1 MAYIDLY
8 TSSFDDLG
16 GTSIDV
22 VIQEEDLSGSST
34 AIKLDGNKSVEI
46 FYNLKDRVFST
57 GAVVNIVND
66 FDDKFLFA
74 KMIAEPYETYKLVIK
89 KADAIYFEGY
99 LLPQT
104 FSQNVSYRSFVALT
118 FSNGLTMLENFTP
131 SFLTTG
137 VTDYITEMDI
147 LENIFSYLSLDYTIY
162 INSSLY
168 EDSMAS
174 DEDNPLDATYL
185 NRLAFQKNNGDWE

>member
-16 GTSIDV
+16 GTSIEV
-22 VIQEEDLSGSST
+22 AIQEEDLSGSST

-46 FYNLKDRVFST
+46 FYNLQDRVFST

-66 FDDKFLFA
+66 FSDKFLFA
-74 KMIAEPYETYKLVIK
+74 KMIAEPYKTYKLVIK
-89 KADAIYFEGY
+89 KAGSIYFEGY

-104 FSQNVSYRSFVALT
+104 FTQNITYRSFVALT
-118 FSNGLTMLENFTP
+118 FSNGLTMLENITP

-137 VTDYITEMDI
+137 DTDQVTEMDI
-147 LENIFSYLSLDYTIY
+147 LDNIFSYLS
-162 INSSLY
+162 
-168 EDSMAS
+168 
-174 DEDNPLDATYL
+174 
-185 NRLAFQKNNGDWE
+185 